1 MLPRVDY
8 GRTGLKVSRLCF
20 GTGQISY
27 NRFDFTPE
35 RGADL
40 LRAAYEL
47 GVSLFDT
54 ALDYRTHPHVALAL
68 QQIGRENVVRRLRP
82 GVTTFCR

>member
-20 GTGQISY
+20 DTGQISY

-54 ALDYRTHPHVALAL
+54 ALDYRTHPHVANAL
-68 QQIGRENVVRRLRP
+68 QQFGRENVVRRLRR
-82 GVTTFCR
+82 V